1 MTPTPFS
8 PVPSQQSLSRPW
20 ANYFYPTQGP
30 RRYSPAHLP
39 RHQPKVCWY
48 ASAGH
53 DFRPLVFFSEA
64 YRKQHLG
71 HLRIRRPEL
80 FIYTCLSGDGAGLK
94 QLATGLT
101 LFEDGRSRI
110 TLVQKTPLR
119 IDRSRLSYRID
130 PDYIY
135 SPEDPLQELDHD
147 AALLEVKVESLTKG
161 TAETFAVLYLAMENI
176 NCFEELLST
185 GLFNV
190 QYLCTTREGVG
201 MGGCKKSVLEHIYAE
216 GRLSP
221 KNFDPPFV
229 ITWEDYTDEL
239 FRTCARRFHPGLRRV
254 AAYIPERSG
263 ALDHHLY
270 QLHRKY

>member
-1 MTPTPFS
+1 MKS
-8 PVPSQQSLSRPW
+8 W
-20 ANYFYPTQGP
+20 ADWFL
-30 RRYSPAHLP
+30 PAHGTRLALPTRLP
-39 RHQPKVCWY
+39 RHQPTVCWY
-48 ASAGH
+48 PSSGH
-53 DFRPLVFFSEA
+53 DFRPLVFFSDA

-71 HLRIRRPEL
+71 HLRMPRPEL
-80 FIYTCLSGDGAGLK
+80 FIYSCLSGGGPGLK
-94 QLATGLT
+94 QLAAGLT

-110 TLVQKTPLR
+110 TLVQQTPLC
-119 IDRSRLSYRID
+119 IDRTRLSYRID

-135 SPEDPLQELDHD
+135 SPEDPLRDLDHD

-161 TAETFAVLYLAMENI
+161 TAETFDVLYLAMENI

-185 GLFNV
+185 GLFKV

-201 MGGCKKSVLEHIYAE
+201 MGGCKKSVLQHIYAE

-254 AAYIPERSG
+254 APYIPERSG

-270 QLHRKY
+270 QLHRRY